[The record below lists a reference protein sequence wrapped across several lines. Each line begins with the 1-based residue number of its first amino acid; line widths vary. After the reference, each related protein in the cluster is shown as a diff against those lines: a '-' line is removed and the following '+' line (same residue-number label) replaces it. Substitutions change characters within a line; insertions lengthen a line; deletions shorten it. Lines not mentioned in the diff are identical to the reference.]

1 MQACEA
7 YETHNTQQTERRNS
21 SVDECPAYEMVEGKH
36 ELGKDGSDA
45 YVYDYVET
53 FKQS

>member
-21 SVDECPAYEMVEGKH
+21 SVDECPEIVEGKH
-36 ELGKDGSDA
+36 GVGKDGSDA

-53 FKQS
+53 YKQS